1 MVLFGVV
8 QSAGMEL
15 CCHDRVSC
23 KRTGYCFPVNF
34 KTMGMLENAVLK
46 RKILS
51 EFFFF
56 SVLSKFTGRPVFEGK
71 SVHM

>member
-15 CCHDRVSC
+15 LCHNRVSC

-46 RKILS
+46 RKILPNI
-51 EFFFF
+51 FF
-56 SVLSKFTGRPVFEGK
+56 SVLSKFTGRLVFEEK